1 MAHFIEKVPQKDSD
15 WIWLIILTK
24 DSDRIW
30 LLKKRIVQCF
40 AGSLEI
46 QLNIFEECPLKN
58 IETTLT
64 ALILLVDMSPE
75 PLFFLQ

>member
-40 AGSLEI
+40 AKSYPPAVTVVGVRAGKS
-46 QLNIFEECPLKN
+46 
-58 IETTLT
+58 TLT
-64 ALILLVDMSPE
+64 TSNAEVCVVS
-75 PLFFLQ
+75 FYGS